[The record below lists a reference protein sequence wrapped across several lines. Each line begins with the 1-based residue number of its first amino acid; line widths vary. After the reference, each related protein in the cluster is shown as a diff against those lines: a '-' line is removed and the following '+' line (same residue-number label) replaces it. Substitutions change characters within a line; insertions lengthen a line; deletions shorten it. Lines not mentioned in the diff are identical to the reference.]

1 VRQVS
6 DNKDERLRPNAVG
19 TLEGLSPSLKDFG
32 LLLSGQLPR
41 PPFFFGGFSM
51 FSHGFAMVSHL
62 LMVTKAV
69 SRIFAEKERLA
80 EKKAQEVPVSGMAAW
95 QKVL

>member
-1 VRQVS
+1 
-6 DNKDERLRPNAVG
+6 
-19 TLEGLSPSLKDFG
+19 
-32 LLLSGQLPR
+32 
-41 PPFFFGGFSM
+41 
-51 FSHGFAMVSHL
+51 MVSHL